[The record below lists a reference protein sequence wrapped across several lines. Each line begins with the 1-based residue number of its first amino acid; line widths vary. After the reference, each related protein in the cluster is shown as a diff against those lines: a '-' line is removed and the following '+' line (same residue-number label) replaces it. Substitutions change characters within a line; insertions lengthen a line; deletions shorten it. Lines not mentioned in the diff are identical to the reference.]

1 MATSIS
7 EYTDA
12 IRSKP
17 LADYEWWKH
26 HVVFFATLFVFLP
39 TLLTLYYG
47 LSDLW
52 GYLGIYDLLFYP
64 ATAATYV
71 VFATLLVTIVGA
83 FPGYYYDARY
93 LRENDLGYS
102 PRWKLYMAVHVVPP
116 VGPFFAIPMYVIQR
130 YRHAGLPMNRLY

>member
-1 MATSIS
+1 MATSLS

-17 LADYEWWKH
+17 LGDYEWWKH
-26 HVVFFATLFVFLP
+26 HVLFFATLFVFLP
-39 TLLTLYYG
+39 TLLTFYFG

-52 GYLGIYDLLFYP
+52 GFLGVYNLLYYP
-64 ATAATYV
+64 ATAITYV
-71 VFATLLVTIVGA
+71 LLGTLLVTVVGS

-102 PRWKLYMAVHVVPP
+102 PRWKLYMLIHLIP
-116 VGPFFAIPMYVIQR
+116 VTGPFLAIPLYVIQR
-130 YRHAGLPMNRLY
+130 YRHAGLPVNRLF